1 MQVFNAK
8 DATMAVFAHW
18 ENCARAG
25 QFSSSQS
32 ENVTYKL
39 HAACGYVKLQSEQTY
54 GICMTEYII

>member
-1 MQVFNAK
+1 
-8 DATMAVFAHW
+8 MAVFAHW

-25 QFSSSQS
+25 QYSSSQS

-54 GICMTEYII
+54 GIRMTEYII